1 MFSKIKILAKCHI
14 LTFIPVAY
22 FKQNEKKILASS
34 NSEIVIEGFWRCAN
48 HFAVFAFMNSK
59 KNIKIAHHFHAPA
72 QIKIAIKKNIPSLIL
87 IRDPL
92 NSIASSLVFEP
103 NTDPMYFIEYYKK
116 FYLSLMKL
124 RHKSV
129 VSDFHETINNF
140 DLVIKKINEKY
151 NKNFAVFNNT
161 EENIKEV
168 FKAIEEENLKSMTR
182 DVSSEIA
189 IPSDEKEDKK
199 KEFIKLLND
208 NYSKEMKKLI
218 EIYEKFTEK

>member
-1 MFSKIKILAKCHI
+1 
-14 LTFIPVAY
+14 
-22 FKQNEKKILASS
+22 
-34 NSEIVIEGFWRCAN
+34 
-48 HFAVFAFMNSK
+48 MN
-59 KNIKIAHHFHAPA
+59 
-72 QIKIAIKKNIPSLIL
+72 
-87 IRDPL
+87 
-92 NSIASSLVFEP
+92 
-103 NTDPMYFIEYYKK
+103 
-116 FYLSLMKL
+116 L

-129 VSDFHETINNF
+129 VSDFHETINSF

-218 EIYEKFTEK
+218 EIYEKFTDK